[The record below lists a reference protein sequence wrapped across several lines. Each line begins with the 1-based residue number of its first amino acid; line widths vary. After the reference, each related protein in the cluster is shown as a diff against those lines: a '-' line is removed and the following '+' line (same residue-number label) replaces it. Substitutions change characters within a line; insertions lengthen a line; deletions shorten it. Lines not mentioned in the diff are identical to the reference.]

1 MNPDIMT
8 GVSVV
13 IPLRNGAAFIRETLE
28 SVWAQNH
35 SPIQIIVVDDGSTD
49 RGLEIVREVARQREV
64 TVLLGE
70 GRGAAAAMNKAMRRA
85 RYSIVC
91 QIDQD
96 VVLGAGWIA
105 TVIRKL
111 DTDDVAAAQGTYVTD
126 RRAGLFSRVM
136 GRDLEERYAAIRGE
150 SDHVCTGNVAYR
162 LDALRRVGFF
172 DEQFGYGYDNDLSYR
187 LRA

>member
-1 MNPDIMT
+1 MI

-35 SPIQIIVVDDGSTD
+35 EPLEVIVVDDGSTD
-49 RGLEIVREVARQREV
+49 RWTEIIREAAGNREV
-64 TVLLGE
+64 TILRGE
-70 GRGAAAAMNKAMRRA
+70 GRGAAAAMNKGLRRA

-105 TVIRKL
+105 ALIREF
-111 DTDDVAAAQGTYVTD
+111 DADDVAAVQGIYVTD
-126 RRAGLFSRVM
+126 QRARLLSRVM
-136 GRDLEERYAAIRGE
+136 ARDLEERYAAIRGE
-150 SDHVCTGNVAYR
+150 TDHVCTGNVAYR
-162 LDALRRVGFF
+162 LNALQHIGFF
-172 DEQFGYGYDNDLSYR
+172 DEQLGYGYDNDLSYR
-187 LRA
+187 LRTAG